1 MRVPQ
6 NDRLSEPERR
16 CILTGDHARREM
28 LVRLA
33 CGPEGQIAPD
43 VRARAPGRGAW
54 IGVTKA
60 ELETALTKGKLKGA
74 LNRAFKTT
82 ALTIP
87 DDLADRV
94 ESELTHATLNR
105 LGLEARASTIA
116 TGSDRIGEAARRG
129 NVHMLLHASDAGD
142 DGCRKLAQAW
152 RVGRE
157 AEGSGLS
164 GIMLSIDRERLS
176 AALGR
181 ENTVHL
187 AVTDKGAAKRI
198 AADLYRWH
206 HFIGRQTP
214 EDLAES
220 PPKVHGASLNED
232 DAHDTDPAT
241 LGSETLEQEARLNT

>member
-16 CILTGDHARREM
+16 CILTGDHSRKEM
-28 LVRLA
+28 LIRLA
-33 CGPEGQIAPD
+33 CGPDGQIAPD

-60 ELETALTKGKLKGA
+60 ELEKALSKGKLKGA
-74 LNRAFKTT
+74 LARAFKTT
-82 ALTIP
+82 VLTIP
-87 DDLADRV
+87 DDLAQRV

-129 NVHMLLHASDAGD
+129 NVHMLLHASDASD

-152 RVGRE
+152 RVGRQ

-164 GIMLSIDRERLS
+164 GIMLSIDRDRLS

-206 HFIGRQTP
+206 HFIGHQTP

-220 PPKVHGASLNED
+220 PAKVHGAHHIED
-232 DAHDTDPAT
+232 EAHDADTAM
-241 LGSETLEQEARLNT
+241 LGSDAVEQEARSDT